1 MRRIAIVALRGDAN
15 KIYEYVLY
23 LLKEIKDNVQALH
36 IVYCGNLKEENDTC
50 LRKVSPYIQSY
61 SGNTSIEGFNI
72 IVQQLGTSRLKVF
85 DELLLVDD
93 SLFGPLYSM
102 QDVLRKME
110 GEKADFWGIVE
121 RNDSF
126 SKSVQGGV
134 LTRHFSPGF
143 LVLRSPLLK
152 DKRMI
157 ALFRELSSK
166 ECSEEERLAELHR
179 VFQGWGYQGVP
190 FCKTVDLDSSKIKK
204 NIAQDLWNVYELVGR
219 RKMPFLSKTAF
230 LLDTGERL
238 SRGLLDALPRTMD
251 YLRNQGEYD
260 EKHIWQWL
268 LDHCNL
274 ADLRDRLNLYKII
287 PENIVSIKA
296 WKKKR
301 IAIISFCFYEEM
313 FSDYVIFLEKTPKE
327 IDLIIVTVSEVRRKK
342 LEKLLARSKHH
353 VQLLI
358 MENRGRDWA
367 ALLVTCKGITSQYEY
382 FCFLHDKKDS
392 HFDYLTIG
400 PNWARSFLENLV
412 ASSAYVECILDEF
425 EENPRLGVMVPPN
438 YCLNSNSMFRTSYWG
453 CQGNLDSAASLLKKL
468 GLRVPL
474 DFTKPAV
481 AVGSAF
487 WCRRAA
493 LVPLLEVDWNYDDF
507 PKEPYPPEGALGHVL
522 ERIFPY
528 VAQGRGYYTVTVMA
542 MDNARQQVTDWR
554 YIAQNALQPIAKSKE
569 VMNGRIHEFIHEIED
584 MFTKAA
590 SKKKV
595 DDKKTLNPDFSC
607 ISMNRPKACWLVNPE
622 KINDSFMEKF
632 DGIISPNPS
641 LQGRVLAGKPV
652 AGAESLSCC
661 SVRPYIIVIEDF
673 SVARNVLTTYGYYE
687 RIDFICREGT

>member
-157 ALFRELSSK
+157 AFFRELSSK

-190 FCKTVDLDSSKIKK
+190 FCKTVDLDLSKIKK
-204 NIAQDLWNVYELVGR
+204 NIAQDLWNIYELVDR

-260 EKHIWQWL
+260 EKLIWQWL

-301 IAIISFCFYEEM
+301 IAIICHVSYEEI
-313 FSDYVIFLEKTPKE
+313 FPDYVAFLEATPKE
-327 IDLIIVTVSEVRRKK
+327 IDLIIVTISEERRKK
-342 LEKLLARSKHH
+342 LKELLARSKHH
-353 VQLLI
+353 VQLLV

-438 YCLNSNSMFRTSYWG
+438 FFLGALTAFRYSYWG
-453 CQGNLDSAASLLKKL
+453 GALNFIHVAELLERMGIK
-468 GLRVPL
+468 VPM
-474 DFTKPAV
+474 DIDKPV
-481 AVGSAF
+481 VSVGSVF
-487 WCRRAA
+487 WCRYKA
-493 LVPLLEVDWNYDDF
+493 LAPLLEIDWKYDDF
-507 PKEPYPPEGALGHVL
+507 PKEPYPLDGALGHAL
-522 ERIFPY
+522 ERVFSY
-528 VAQGRGYYTVTVMA
+528 VAQGSGYYTVTVMTQ
-542 MDNARQQVTDWR
+542 DNARYQVGEWR
-554 YIAQNALQPIAKSKE
+554 YIARSAVKPIASIDGMSDDRFPVFLSNIKFLCHNMPAAKKE
-569 VMNGRIHEFIHEIED
+569 ADVQSPS
-584 MFTKAA
+584 A
-590 SKKKV
+590 SKNLLM
-595 DDKKTLNPDFSC
+595 DS
-607 ISMNRPKACWLVNPE
+607 NRPHIYWLNTPWKANLLPLG
-622 KINDSFMEKF
+622 KF
-632 DGIISPNPS
+632 DEIISSMPS
-641 LQGRVLAGKPV
+641 LQGKILNSHPV
-652 AGAESLSCC
+652 ITVEELTHCT
-661 SVRPYIIVIEDF
+661 VRPFVIVLEDF
-673 SVARNVLTTYGYYE
+673 DVARECLKAYGYQE
-687 RIDFICREGT
+687 TWDFICME